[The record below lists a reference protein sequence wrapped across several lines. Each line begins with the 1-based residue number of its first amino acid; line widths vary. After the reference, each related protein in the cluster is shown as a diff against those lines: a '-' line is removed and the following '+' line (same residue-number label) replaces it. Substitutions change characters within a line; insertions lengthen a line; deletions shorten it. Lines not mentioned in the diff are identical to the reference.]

1 MLPYF
6 ARNIRHQ
13 NQKMRQEFIIGERE
27 QIDHFAKKNRWRVG
41 ELSSWLKPDGTVIQ
55 YLRFP
60 ETVADLEHGSIVHV
74 LGVDAII
81 GLPPRIASRLKIVS
95 HGIKRPGPFGTFPRL
110 ATLKTDAMAWCQNSF
125 QLSPGHCRGFFSIA
139 PVTTGEPGFA
149 PRYMVPARM
158 TTTMVAASISQLMA
172 GLLAR
177 MSQLSMGPVRLARL
191 SQELSESRNLS
202 GMFSLPRLEGEP
214 TAHCRGSLVNAYGQ
228 LDEEPDG
235 YRPVD
240 QRERGNPAWLGF
252 AAPLSQSA

>member
-1 MLPYF
+1 MTQD
-6 ARNIRHQ
+6 ARGRRTHPSRGGLSYSEPSAQ
-13 NQKMRQEFIIGERE
+13 HSSPTKMRQEFIIGERE
-27 QIDHFAKKNRWRVG
+27 QVGLFAKKNRWRVG
-41 ELSSWLKPDGTVIQ
+41 ELASWLKPDGTVIH

-60 ETVADLEHGSIVHV
+60 ETVADLEEGSIVHV

-95 HGIKRPGPFGTFPRL
+95 HGLTPWPGVKTPF
-110 ATLKTDAMAWCQNSF
+110 KK
-125 QLSPGHCRGFFSIA
+125 A
-139 PVTTGEPGFA
+139 PVTAGAFFQSHRLRPGEPGFA

-158 TTTMVAASISQLMA
+158 TTTMVAASIIQLMP

>member
-41 ELSSWLKPDGTVIQ
+41 ERSSWLKPDGTVIQ

-60 ETVADLEHGSIVHV
+60 ETVADLEPGSIVHV

-110 ATLKTDAMAWCQNSF
+110 AIED
-125 QLSPGHCRGFFSIA
+125 
-139 PVTTGEPGFA
+139 
-149 PRYMVPARM
+149 
-158 TTTMVAASISQLMA
+158 
-172 GLLAR
+172 
-177 MSQLSMGPVRLARL
+177 
-191 SQELSESRNLS
+191 
-202 GMFSLPRLEGEP
+202 
-214 TAHCRGSLVNAYGQ
+214 
-228 LDEEPDG
+228 
-235 YRPVD
+235 
-240 QRERGNPAWLGF
+240 
-252 AAPLSQSA
+252 